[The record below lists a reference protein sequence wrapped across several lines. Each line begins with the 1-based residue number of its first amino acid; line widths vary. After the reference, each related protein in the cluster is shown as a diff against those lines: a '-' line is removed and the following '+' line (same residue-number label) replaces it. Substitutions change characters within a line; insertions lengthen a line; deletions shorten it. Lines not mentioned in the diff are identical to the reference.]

1 MDLKS
6 SLHSYHPQVSHGPMD
21 FFIYKIAERN
31 YSFKR
36 HTYLVSMFYFPQQN
50 LGGECPRL

>member
-21 FFIYKIAERN
+21 FFIYMIAERN